1 MKERRNVRAIVFD
14 DSNGQVEF
22 LLLYARKG
30 YWQFPQGG
38 VDAGETEIDAVQ
50 RELLEETR
58 LQVWKRDIIVSS
70 KVDVLYFAQRAGE
83 PIKVFLSAYAVRANS
98 NNEIVIGR
106 GGDAHSDFQWVSY
119 ARALKLLTEYPE
131 QKKVFEKV
139 VKLMKFKVV

>member
-38 VDAGETEIDAVQ
+38 VDTGETEVEAVQ
-50 RELLEETR
+50 REVLEETGLR
-58 LQVWKRDIIVSS
+58 VWKRDVIISS
-70 KVDVLYFAQRAGE
+70 KIDALYFAQREGN

-98 NNEIVIGR
+98 TKEIVIGR

-119 ARALKLLTEYPE
+119 ARALKLLIEYPE

-139 VKLMKFKVV
+139 VKLMKFEL